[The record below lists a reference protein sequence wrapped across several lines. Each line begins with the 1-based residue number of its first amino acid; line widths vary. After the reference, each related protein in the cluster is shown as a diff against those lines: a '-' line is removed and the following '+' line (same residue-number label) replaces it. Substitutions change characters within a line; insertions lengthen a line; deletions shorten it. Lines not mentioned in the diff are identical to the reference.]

1 LAALKFDWNTAAD
14 LSRGGIA
21 EESSHVA
28 TGVEHYAKDSPER
41 HFLDLPG
48 NSIASTGHPRG
59 MELQSRTEFQT
70 Q

>member
-1 LAALKFDWNTAAD
+1 MAALGFDWNTAAD

-28 TGVEHYAKDSPER
+28 TGVKDYAKHSLDR
-41 HFLDLPG
+41 HCLELPG